1 MTDEEY
7 TAHVRAKM
15 WEKSHGYVL
24 EERAKREEERARR
37 KEWEKDEGRRRRD
50 RQAWESRIDEVLGKR
65 EVRSQKS
72 EWKGVWQRYLRRWE
86 ELREW
91 SREGEGKGTEGKD
104 KKLKGLIPYPVKSL
118 KLEDVSK
125 EAIELFVQNAPPEDE
140 ATGEVDLLA
149 VLKAERV
156 KWHPDKIQQ
165 RFGSLG
171 LDGRTIRAVTAVF
184 QVIDRMWGE
193 AREKAGSG

>member
-15 WEKSHGYVL
+15 WEKSHGYIL

-37 KEWEKDEGRRRRD
+37 KEWEKEDARRRRD
-50 RQAWESRIDEVLGKR
+50 RQAWENRIDEVLGKR
-65 EVRSQKS
+65 QMRSRKN
-72 EWKGVWQRYLRRWE
+72 EWKGVWQRYVRRWE
-86 ELREW
+86 ELRER
-91 SREGEGKGTEGKD
+91 SREWEGEGKEGKD
-104 KKLKGLIPYPVKSL
+104 RRLNGLIPYPVKSL

-125 EAIELFVQNAPPEDE
+125 EGVELFLQNAPQEDE
-140 ATGEVDLLA
+140 ATGKVDLLA
-149 VLKAERV
+149 ILKAERV
-156 KWHPDKIQQ
+156 RWHPDKIQQ

-171 LDGRTIRAVTAVF
+171 LDSGTTKGVTAVF

-193 AREKAGSG
+193 IKEKTG

>member
-7 TAHVRAKM
+7 AAHVRAKM
-15 WEKSHGYVL
+15 WEKSHGYIL

-37 KEWEKDEGRRRRD
+37 KEWEREEGRRRRD
-50 RQAWESRIDEVLGKR
+50 RQAWENRIDEVLGKR
-65 EVRSQKS
+65 EARSQKN

-91 SREGEGKGTEGKD
+91 SREGEGTEGKD

-125 EAIELFVQNAPPEDE
+125 EAVELFLRNAPQEDE
-140 ATGEVDLLA
+140 GTGEVDLPA

-171 LDGRTIRAVTAVF
+171 LDCGTIKAVTAVF

-193 AREKAGSG
+193 IRDKAG